1 MAFTPY
7 PKIYCCYYKEG
18 KKLHQINVGDCD
30 SIADAIDAVKDS
42 LMKNSL
48 PYKEAVL
55 VSIK

>member
-7 PKIYCCYYKEG
+7 PKIYRCYYKES
-18 KKLHQINVGDCD
+18 KKLHQINVGDCNGI
-30 SIADAIDAVKDS
+30 SDAIDAVKES